1 MGPVSGLRQVAV
13 GDPDAGFHRRNGT
26 YVREPR
32 PVALLGLVQQGYGLL
47 PVALGMGDQSHRHEP
62 PVAALGHRRSF
73 TEGRGPL
80 EVSIGG
86 LKVPDFV
93 VHLAESHVQ
102 VGGWPAGRGRRAP
115 RSPPVL
121 AGGAG
126 VPCWGDLP
134 RATCPRAPRCWSAR
148 RPGCRP
154 RGRLAT
160 ACVNVPLRP
169 RDKAEE
175 PGRTASRDLV
185 GGADQVER
193 VPSVFRARST
203 SANRWWQRNCY

>member
-1 MGPVSGLRQVAV
+1 MNRRDVLRSREARSIKRMSPRRTRLVHGPSQQLATGCV

-62 PVAALGHRRSF
+62 PVAALGHRRGF

-102 VGGWPAGRGRRAP
+102 VGGGPQDGVAVRLAHLQCSLVEPACLAGVTCREPHVREHRGAGPLVDQVAGR
-115 RSPPVL
+115 V
-121 AGGAG
+121 AG
-126 VPCWGDLP
+126 VPQP
-134 RATCPRAPRCWSAR
+134 A
-148 RPGCRP
+148 
-154 RGRLAT
+154 
-160 ACVNVPLRP
+160 
-169 RDKAEE
+169 
-175 PGRTASRDLV
+175 
-185 GGADQVER
+185 
-193 VPSVFRARST
+193 
-203 SANRWWQRNCY
+203 